1 MFLEKGLARSGTAST
16 RAASKAKQRKKEL
29 FFMRVK
35 FLSERI
41 ESAAIGRRAG
51 EIELTRKRRTSSL
64 AGEDTS
70 SSWTNGRKSCVS
82 RPRGCHRGVFLNLA
96 LSSALWRLPPY
107 RRNRAGEC

>member
-51 EIELTRKRRTSSL
+51 EMELTRKRRTSSL

-82 RPRGCHRGVFLNLA
+82 RPRGCHRGGFFLNLA

-107 RRNRAGEC
+107 RRNR